1 MPTRMILRREEV
13 NESNLGQIVK
23 ESGYHTL
30 ADEHSVLVARA
41 SNREKFRKSRKMS
54 EFLLTKYEEEDGVKL
69 GEAYLV
75 FIAELPIILR
85 RDLYSPLLTRT
96 GLRLKGIE
104 PIARYAVRRED
115 KKVRLIRKY

>member
-41 SNREKFRKSRKMS
+41 SNRDRLKNGLKMNEYLLGKFEK
-54 EFLLTKYEEEDGVKL
+54 EDGVTLDK
-69 GEAYLV
+69 AYLV
-75 FIAELPIILR
+75 FIAERPVILR
-85 RDLYSPLLTRT
+85 AGLKSPLLTKI
-96 GLRLKGIE
+96 GLTAKGIE
-104 PIARYAVRRED
+104 PIARYAVRRDD